1 MLVSNK
7 WIRIIHSYVRKDIFD
22 ELAEDEE
29 HMREICEKVL
39 LPEDLES
46 IQEENK
52 HLEHDVLDEYK
63 ELIDLYNE
71 LTKRIQ
77 VVEVSVDSII
87 DYE

>member
-7 WIRIIHSYVRKDIFD
+7 WIRIIHSYVRKVIFD

-46 IQEENK
+46 IQEENQR
-52 HLEHDVLDEYK
+52 LENDVQGEYK
-63 ELIDLYNE
+63 ELIDLYDE

-77 VVEVSVDSII
+77 IVEVSVNSMI
-87 DYE
+87 DYK

>member
-52 HLEHDVLDEYK
+52 HLEHNVLDEYK

-77 VVEVSVDSII
+77 VVEVSVDSMI

>member
-1 MLVSNK
+1 M
-7 WIRIIHSYVRKDIFD
+7 RIILSYVRKDMFD

-29 HMREICEKVL
+29 HMKELCEKVL

>member
-1 MLVSNK
+1 M
-7 WIRIIHSYVRKDIFD
+7 RIILSYVRKDMFD

-29 HMREICEKVL
+29 HMKELCEKVL

-52 HLEHDVLDEYK
+52 HMEHDVLDEYK

-77 VVEVSVDSII
+77 VVEVSVDSMI

>member
-1 MLVSNK
+1 M
-7 WIRIIHSYVRKDIFD
+7 RIILSYVRKDMFD

-29 HMREICEKVL
+29 HMKELCEKVL

-77 VVEVSVDSII
+77 VVEVSVDSMI